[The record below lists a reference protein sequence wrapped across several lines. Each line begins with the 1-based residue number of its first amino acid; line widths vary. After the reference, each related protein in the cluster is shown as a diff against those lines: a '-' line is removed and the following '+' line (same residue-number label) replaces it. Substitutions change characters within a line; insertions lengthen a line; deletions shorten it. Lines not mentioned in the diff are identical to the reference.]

1 MQNES
6 YGNEFGYYPIYIIN
20 NTRNP
25 ALASQWVTVAA

>member
-20 NTRNP
+20 TRNP
-25 ALASQWVTVAA
+25 ALASRWVKVAA